1 MLHLA
6 CSRADGEQAWLLV
19 ARPIPACQYDSVEAM
34 LHVPFLAMPRFSDHM
49 SSTKVCQSL
58 LLLVACVAARQIVGL
73 PCAAQVIFDQ
83 FLSSG
88 EQKWLRQNG
97 LTVLLPH
104 GYDGQA
110 R

>member
-1 MLHLA
+1 M
-6 CSRADGEQAWLLV
+6 
-19 ARPIPACQYDSVEAM
+19 
-34 LHVPFLAMPRFSDHM
+34 
-49 SSTKVCQSL
+49 
-58 LLLVACVAARQIVGL
+58 
-73 PCAAQVIFDQ
+73 IFDQ

-110 R
+110 RCAALISTDCAWWLLLCMLHMLRHMPATLGLELRSIKRRLVCPMSTMCPLCPRFKFRFGPFLRIKGFGFESGP